1 MRRLGNPM
9 TNRTSEEFVCPV
21 CGADVPVSAVAC
33 PECGSDET
41 TGWSEQAEYDGLDLP
56 DSGNADEAAPRTSRR
71 GVAASIVVVVLI
83 IVLLSALTN

>member
-1 MRRLGNPM
+1 M
-9 TNRTSEEFVCPV
+9 TKRTSEEFVCPV